1 MSKLEESLALQL
13 RAAKIDHLFERE
25 YRFAAMATGGTGK
38 GVRQRIKEAGL
49 KDWRFDFCAIG
60 SMFAVEVEG
69 GGFVNGRH
77 NRGEGFQADML
88 KYSEAMYRGWTV
100 YRCDAG
106 LIKSGKALAVIE
118 MLVERGMGAAA

>member
-1 MSKLEESLALQL
+1 MSKLEEALAFQI
-13 RAAKIDHLFERE
+13 RALKLPEPERE
-25 YRFAAMATGGTGK
+25 YRFAAIATGGTGA
-38 GVRQRIKEAGL
+38 GVRQRVKAAGL
-49 KDWRFDFCAIG
+49 KDWRFDFCWPG
-60 SMFAVEVEG
+60 SMFAVEIEG

-77 NRGEGFQADML
+77 NRGPGFQDDML

-118 MLVERGMGAAA
+118 MLVERGIGEVA